1 MKQSFNLWFEKKLV
15 FLNHSAVK
23 TVKKCKYIREIV
35 HSKHHSKLNFFSILQ
50 HYMFKKPL
58 DFIFSIKIIRNR
70 SAEWWWTFFL
80 ASYKL
85 IFDTIPFFLLVAH
98 IHKNFFTTLYNLD
111 EGLNLKFLL
120 MIFKKQRFLYACLLT
135 KFMFLPWYF
144 FYQI

>member
-58 DFIFSIKIIRNR
+58 DFIFSIKISRNR
-70 SAEWWWTFFL
+70 SAEW
-80 ASYKL
+80 
-85 IFDTIPFFLLVAH
+85 
-98 IHKNFFTTLYNLD
+98 
-111 EGLNLKFLL
+111 
-120 MIFKKQRFLYACLLT
+120 
-135 KFMFLPWYF
+135 
-144 FYQI
+144 

>member
-1 MKQSFNLWFEKKLV
+1 MSPKDTLNIWGFHLILYGFHNKVRKILDWAKWSSHLICGLKKKLV

-23 TVKKCKYIREIV
+23 TVKKYKYIREIV

-98 IHKNFFTTLYNLD
+98 IHK
-111 EGLNLKFLL
+111 K
-120 MIFKKQRFLYACLLT
+120 
-135 KFMFLPWYF
+135 F
-144 FYQI
+144 FYNFI